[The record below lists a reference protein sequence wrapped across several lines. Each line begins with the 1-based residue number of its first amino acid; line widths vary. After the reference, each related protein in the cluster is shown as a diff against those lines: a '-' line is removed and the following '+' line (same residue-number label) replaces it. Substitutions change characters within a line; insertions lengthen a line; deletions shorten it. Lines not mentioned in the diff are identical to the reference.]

1 MNRRSGMVRHGAVRH
16 GAVRVLVH
24 AVWLMGLGVASL
36 PGFAQ
41 EVATATP
48 QRKPQPGDVESEHSR
63 VYVFVDK
70 TGLGHQHGVE
80 ARLVSGT
87 LALGATESAGRLV
100 FDMKSFDADTDRARQ
115 YVGLTGSTDSGT
127 RTAVNDNMRGAAI
140 LDVRRYPTAAFDITS
155 AVATGQSNAQGFPSY
170 TLQGQFTLHGK
181 TRPLA
186 VKVEVEQVRGWLHVR
201 GNFVIR
207 QTDFGITP
215 YSKAFG
221 AIGVADPLRIFG
233 DLFVAPTDN
242 VASAGISARP

>member
-1 MNRRSGMVRHGAVRH
+1 MNQRSGMARSVVGRA
-16 GAVRVLVH
+16 LVQ
-24 AVWLMGLGVASL
+24 AALLVGLLSVHPLSL
-36 PGFAQ
+36 AQ
-41 EVATATP
+41 EAATATSP
-48 QRKPQPGDVESEHSR
+48 SKPKPGEVETEHSR

-87 LALGATESAGRLV
+87 LALGTTENAGRLV
-100 FDMKSFDADTDRARQ
+100 FDMKSFDADTDQARK
-115 YVGLTGSTDSGT
+115 YVGLSGSTDPGT
-127 RTAVNDNMRGAAI
+127 RSAVNANMRGSAI
-140 LDVRRYPTAAFDITS
+140 LDVTRYPTAAFDITS
-155 AVATGQSNAQGFPSY
+155 AAATGQQGPKGLPIYS
-170 TLQGQFTLHGK
+170 LQGQFTLHGK

-186 VKVEVEQVRGWLHVR
+186 VNVEVEQVRGWLHVR

-242 VASAGISARP
+242 VASAGIPARQ

>member
-1 MNRRSGMVRHGAVRH
+1 MNQRSGLVRRGAGRAFV
-16 GAVRVLVH
+16 AAALFV
-24 AVWLMGLGVASL
+24 GLLSVQ
-36 PGFAQ
+36 PFGFAQ
-41 EVATATP
+41 EAPTATSP
-48 QRKPQPGDVESEHSR
+48 SKPKPGEVEVEHSR

-87 LALGATESAGRLV
+87 LALGATENAGRLV

-115 YVGLTGSTDSGT
+115 YVGLSGSTDPGT
-127 RTAVNDNMRGAAI
+127 RSAVNTNMRGSAI
-140 LDVRRYPTAAFDITS
+140 LDVNRYPTAAFDISS
-155 AVATGQSNAQGFPSY
+155 AAATGRQGPQGLPIYS
-170 TLQGQFTLHGK
+170 LQGRFTLHGK

-186 VKVEVEQVRGWLHVR
+186 IDVEAEQVRGWWHVR

-233 DLFVAPTDN
+233 DLFVAPTDS
-242 VASAGISARP
+242 VASAGIPVRQ